1 MKITIFSEIYVFRIF
16 QLWVLDNFKEWKY
29 QQWPTSSGRVG
40 QHFQFYVKAILIE
53 ISYFD
58 TIPGFDEYWRFFLT
72 ISENLDCNDL
82 IDEFEKKRKEKHKK
96 EADKR
101 KSAPSGGSESK
112 KKKVR

>member
-1 MKITIFSEIYVFRIF
+1 MSLEFSNFEFWTISKNENPNNGRLQAAASANIF
-16 QLWVLDNFKEWKY
+16 NFAWK
-29 QQWPTSSGRVG
+29 QFWLKLVILTQ
-40 QHFQFYVKAILIE
+40 FQALTNI
-53 ISYFD
+53 D
-58 TIPGFDEYWRFFLT
+58 DFFLT

-82 IDEFEKKRKEKHKK
+82 IDEFEKKRKEKNKK

>member
-1 MKITIFSEIYVFRIF
+1 M
-16 QLWVLDNFKEWKY
+16 
-29 QQWPTSSGRVG
+29 
-40 QHFQFYVKAILIE
+40 KAILIE

-82 IDEFEKKRKEKHKK
+82 IDEFEKKRKEKNKK